1 MVLYLS
7 PFTAFFCYRSKASG
21 RFLTEYGRRSGRE
34 NEYLPWESSRNDLL
48 KHCQRGPAVQLSSL
62 SCCPAHT
69 HWFSTMVEQL
79 LKQPSHCRH
88 QLELSVTKM
97 TKDMEYLLYEERL
110 RDLGLSSLGKRR
122 LQRGLIN
129 VSEYLKCGSNMDGA
143 RLFSVC
149 AVRRQGA
156 MAKSGT
162 QKVPFPYKH
171 KEEILFCQS
180 GRALEQAAQ
189 RW

>member
-1 MVLYLS
+1 
-7 PFTAFFCYRSKASG
+7 
-21 RFLTEYGRRSGRE
+21 
-34 NEYLPWESSRNDLL
+34 
-48 KHCQRGPAVQLSSL
+48 
-62 SCCPAHT
+62 
-69 HWFSTMVEQL
+69 MVEQL

-171 KEEILFCQS
+171 EEEILFCQS
-180 GRALEQAAQ
+180 DRALEQAAQ
-189 RW
+189 ESCGFSFSGDIQDPPGHLPVQPPVGSLLCKGVGLDDL